1 MTETELYFNFL
12 LHVAAADDD
21 LDVDEVEFL
30 QTSLLAVGASDEITQ
45 NIMTKIDLVK
55 NNKPLEGFQELVNS
69 LKNSNNPS
77 LVMTLIRDGYM
88 LSASDGEV
96 VAAELSVIKEVF
108 MSFESATDEL
118 FSSAIRWAKESL
130 ELKVQGEEIYSILT
144 EDKG

>member
-1 MTETELYFNFL
+1 MTETEMYFNFL

-45 NIMTKIDLVK
+45 SIMTKIDLVK
-55 NNKPLEGFQELVNS
+55 NNKPLEGFQELVQS
-69 LKNSNNPS
+69 LKSSKNPS

-96 VAAELSVIKEVF
+96 VAAELSLIKEVF
-108 MSFESATDEL
+108 MSFDGATEDL
-118 FSSAIRWAKESL
+118 FIGAIKWAKNSL
-130 ELKVQGEEIYSILT
+130 ELKVQGEEIYAALT
-144 EDKG
+144 ETKG